1 MNSKLKQILTLLLS
15 VCVVFAFSSV
25 AAFADGEEPAE
36 SEDVN
41 VYYDKNGSE
50 TILGMF
56 RVMADSSSVTLNKDG
71 SLKVMITNK
80 PLSRIYNKIAL
91 VAGDKTDEE
100 KNAAAID
107 GIVKEVGEGSY
118 QTTFSFDIDP
128 SQVEKP
134 IYVSFLS
141 TSKGETSWGTNATY
155 RIKVHGNGSSKLK
168 AQLDAAQKAAKAK
181 ADKEK
186 ADKAAKAKANRI
198 KTEQNKIKNIALAKV
213 KVKKGKKKITV
224 KWKKNT
230 KFAGYQIMVVEQK
243 TMKPVK
249 TLKVSVKAKKNVIK
263 GLKKIE
269 HKKGSYYV
277 YNIGTGVGYS
287 VLDIVKAYE
296 KVNNITIPYV
306 IAPRRAGDLPEYYAD
321 SSKAQKELN
330 WHTEKTLEDMCRDC
344 YRFVLNCK

>member
-263 GLKKIE
+263 GLKKKTKYI
-269 HKKGSYYV
+269 V
-277 YNIGTGVGYS
+277 TIRGYKT
-287 VLDIVKAYE
+287 V
-296 KVNNITIPYV
+296 
-306 IAPRRAGDLPEYYAD
+306 
-321 SSKAQKELN
+321 
-330 WHTEKTLEDMCRDC
+330 EKTDI
-344 YRFVLNCK
+344 FGKATTKTVKVK